1 MGLLAIVEGNESVG
15 NGLMICGVEDDA
27 VEFEEVVVG
36 LRLLLLGVGGRA
48 EEEQERE
55 GQDAGLHVCLA
66 VRSVVGD
73 GGILK

>member
-1 MGLLAIVEGNESVG
+1 V
-15 NGLMICGVEDDA
+15 
-27 VEFEEVVVG
+27 VVVG

-48 EEEQERE
+48 EEEQKRE
-55 GQDAGLHVCLA
+55 GQDAGSHVCLA

>member
-1 MGLLAIVEGNESVG
+1 M
-15 NGLMICGVEDDA
+15 
-27 VEFEEVVVG
+27 EFEEVVVG